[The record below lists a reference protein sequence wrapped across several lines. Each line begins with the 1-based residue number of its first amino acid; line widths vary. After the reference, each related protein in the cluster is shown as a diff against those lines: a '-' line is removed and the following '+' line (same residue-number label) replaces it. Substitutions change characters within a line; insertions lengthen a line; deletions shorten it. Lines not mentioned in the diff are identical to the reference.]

1 MAPSSCRGGVPVRA
15 WDSGALG
22 RSFTRSPPRGV
33 TGSAPAPAPPAGA
46 LLGVPQAPPY
56 SPRKRPVAKAAPSA
70 AEARA
75 SAAGTESRGAGW
87 IMMRPGGSEVR
98 GHLAGAPGPALRPA
112 CPPVSALFRHCPRSC
127 GLDRHLATAQR
138 YCKPRWSEPAPSG
151 GCTGNCAR
159 RRAQTLRVASG
170 FFPARPSGLPSW
182 VREEEWDG
190 PSG

>member
-22 RSFTRSPPRGV
+22 RSFTRNPPRGV

-46 LLGVPQAPPY
+46 LLGVPQAAPY

-87 IMMRPGGSEVR
+87 IMMQPGGSEVR
-98 GHLAGAPGPALRPA
+98 GHLSGAPGPALRPA

-138 YCKPRWSEPAPSG
+138 YCKPRWSEPGAIWWLHWE
-151 GCTGNCAR
+151 
-159 RRAQTLRVASG
+159 LRPKKGAN
-170 FFPARPSGLPSW
+170 PACG
-182 VREEEWDG
+182 V
-190 PSG
+190 